1 MNANDI
7 LIVGAGTAGLTA
19 AIYVQRAGRHAVL
32 FEKGAPGGQIVTANE
47 IQNYPGYSSINGA
60 DFAYKL
66 YEQATSLGAEFING
80 EVLKITPEK
89 DAVTIQTASGTY
101 TGRALIYAAGASHRR
116 LGLANEEKLIGRG
129 ISFCANCDGAFFKGK
144 TVAVNGGGN
153 SALQDAL
160 LLSDTCSKVYLI
172 HRRDTFRGEAKLVE
186 ALKAR
191 NNVEFVLGSSIT
203 ALLGQDELCGI
214 RVADADGNEREI
226 AVDGLFVAIGHAP
239 DNGIFS
245 QLMDLDDG
253 GYADSDESCCTKTPG
268 VFVAGDCRKKTVRQ
282 LTTAAAD
289 GSAAALAACR
299 YIDALEN

>member
-1 MNANDI
+1 MSANDI

-32 FEKGAPGGQIVTANE
+32 FEKGAPGGQIVTAKE

-66 YEQATSLGAEFING
+66 YEQATKLGAEFING

-153 SALQDAL
+153 TALDDAL
-160 LLSDTCSKVYLI
+160 YLSRVAKEVYLI
-172 HRRDTFRGEAKLVE
+172 HRRKEYRAEQPLQDAVKKTANIHPILDTT
-186 ALKAR
+186 
-191 NNVEFVLGSSIT
+191 IT
-203 ALLGQDELCGI
+203 ALHETSGHLAAITLHNLVTQQDTEL
-214 RVADADGNEREI
+214 
-226 AVDGLFVAIGHAP
+226 AVDGLFLAVGMKPETALLS
-239 DNGIFS
+239 GIV
-245 QLMDLDDG
+245 DLNEA
-253 GYADSDESCCTKTPG
+253 GYILAGEDTRTS
-268 VFVAGDCRKKTVRQ
+268 VNNIFAAGDVRSKTVRQ

-289 GSAAALAACR
+289 GTAAAIAAV
-299 YIDALEN
+299 AL

>member
-1 MNANDI
+1 MSANDI

-89 DAVTIQTASGTY
+89 DAVTIQTARGTY
-101 TGRALIYAAGASHRR
+101 SGNALIYAAGASHRR

-153 SALQDAL
+153 TALDDAL
-160 LLSDTCSKVYLI
+160 YLSRVAKEVYLI
-172 HRRDTFRGEAKLVE
+172 HRRKEYRAEQPLQDAVMQTANIHPILDTT
-186 ALKAR
+186 
-191 NNVEFVLGSSIT
+191 IT
-203 ALLGQDELCGI
+203 ALHETSGHLAAITLHNLVTQQDTEL
-214 RVADADGNEREI
+214 
-226 AVDGLFVAIGHAP
+226 AVDGLFLAVGMKPETALLS
-239 DNGIFS
+239 GIV
-245 QLMDLDDG
+245 DLNEA
-253 GYADSDESCCTKTPG
+253 GYILAGEDTRTS
-268 VFVAGDCRKKTVRQ
+268 VNNIFAAGDVRNKTVRQ

-289 GSAAALAACR
+289 GTAAAIAAV
-299 YIDALEN
+299 AL

>member
-66 YEQATSLGAEFING
+66 YEQATSLGAEFIPG
-80 EVLKITPEK
+80 EVLRITPEK
-89 DAVTIQTASGTY
+89 GAVTIQTASGTW
-101 TGRALIYAAGASHRR
+101 TGKALIYAAGASHRR

-153 SALQDAL
+153 TALDDAL
-160 LLSDTCSKVYLI
+160 YLSRVAKEVYLI
-172 HRRDTFRGEAKLVE
+172 HRRKEYRAEQPLQDAVKKTANIHPILDTT
-186 ALKAR
+186 
-191 NNVEFVLGSSIT
+191 IT
-203 ALLGQDELCGI
+203 ALHETSGHFSAITLHNLVTQQDTEL
-214 RVADADGNEREI
+214 
-226 AVDGLFVAIGHAP
+226 AVDGLFLAVGMKP
-239 DNGIFS
+239 ETTLLSGIV
-245 QLMDLDDG
+245 DLNNA
-253 GYADSDESCCTKTPG
+253 GYILAGEDTRTS
-268 VFVAGDCRKKTVRQ
+268 VNNIFAAGDVRNKTVRQ

-289 GSAAALAACR
+289 GTAAAIAAV
-299 YIDALEN
+299 AL

>member
-66 YEQATSLGAEFING
+66 YEQATSLGAEFISS
-80 EVLKITPEK
+80 EVLRITPEK
-89 DAVTIQTASGTY
+89 GAITIQTASGTW
-101 TGRALIYAAGASHRR
+101 TGKALIYAAGASHRR

-153 SALQDAL
+153 TALDDAL
-160 LLSDTCSKVYLI
+160 YLSRVAKEVYLI
-172 HRRDTFRGEAKLVE
+172 HHRKEYRAEQPLQKAVAETANIHPILDTTITELHEADGHLT
-186 ALKAR
+186 
-191 NNVEFVLGSSIT
+191 SIT
-203 ALLGQDELCGI
+203 LHNQLAQQESDL
-214 RVADADGNEREI
+214 
-226 AVDGLFVAIGHAP
+226 AVDGLFLAVGMKP
-239 DNGIFS
+239 ETTLLSGIV
-245 QLMDLDDG
+245 DLNNA
-253 GYADSDESCCTKTPG
+253 GYILAGEDTRTS
-268 VFVAGDCRKKTVRQ
+268 VNNIFAAGDVRNKTVRQ

-289 GSAAALAACR
+289 GTAAAIAAV
-299 YIDALEN
+299 AL

>member
-1 MNANDI
+1 MSANDI

-101 TGRALIYAAGASHRR
+101 TSRALIYAAGASHRR

-153 SALQDAL
+153 TALDDAL
-160 LLSDTCSKVYLI
+160 YLSRVAKEVYLI
-172 HRRDTFRGEAKLVE
+172 HRRKEYRAEQPLQKAVAETANIHPILDTT
-186 ALKAR
+186 
-191 NNVEFVLGSSIT
+191 IT
-203 ALLGQDELCGI
+203 ALHETSGHLSAITLHNLVTQQDTEL
-214 RVADADGNEREI
+214 
-226 AVDGLFVAIGHAP
+226 AVDGLFLAVGMKPETALLS
-239 DNGIFS
+239 GIV
-245 QLMDLDDG
+245 DLNDA
-253 GYADSDESCCTKTPG
+253 GYILAGEDTRTS
-268 VFVAGDCRKKTVRQ
+268 VNNIFAAGDVRNKTVRQ

-289 GSAAALAACR
+289 GTAAAIAAV
-299 YIDALEN
+299 AL